1 MNVLILSRSYFSPV
15 VSRQNTQRVNAALLS
30 QDRRAGR
37 TAGTFGGFGAPDW
50 NVNASVSY
58 ARDRYSITLQTRYI
72 SDGVVDP
79 RYLEP
84 GDAGYNAANV
94 FTINDNDVDSA
105 IYTAL
110 SARYELPMGGDRSWE
125 LFGAINN
132 LFDKDPPLV
141 PDAFHPTNTTYF
153 DQIGRTFRVGVRA
166 DF

>member
-141 PDAFHPTNTTYF
+141 PDAFYPTNTTYF